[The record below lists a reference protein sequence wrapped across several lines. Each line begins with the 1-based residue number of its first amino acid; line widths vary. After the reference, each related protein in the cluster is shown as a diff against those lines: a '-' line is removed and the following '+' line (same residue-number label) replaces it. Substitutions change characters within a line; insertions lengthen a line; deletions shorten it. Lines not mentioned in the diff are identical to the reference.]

1 MWIMLK
7 DGFLSILKKDCAED
21 ELLVQAR
28 RAGDIERVFP
38 QAVVQ
43 EMPDN
48 DYRYQ
53 AIVKKAGVME
63 AIGNCIGAIDY
74 PDFMESVEGNDLL
87 NAYMEVWDDMEK
99 IQIGGSRNRHAKRN
113 QLLGGGGY

>member
-1 MWIMLK
+1 MWMMLN
-7 DGFLSILKKDCAED
+7 DGFLSIIKKDCAED

-43 EMPDN
+43 ETLDN

-53 AIVKKAGVME
+53 AAVKKRVVME
-63 AIGNCIGAIDY
+63 AVSSRIDAIDY
-74 PDFMESVEGNDLL
+74 PDFMESVEGNDLV
-87 NAYMEVWDDMEK
+87 NAYMEVWGDMEN

-113 QLLGGGGY
+113 WMLGGGGY